1 MSKARFCLT
10 ALSVCLSLSWVP
22 QVYSSSEWTEALE
35 DSGITVFK
43 RSRAASPYQEV
54 RAQARLKGQVSQF
67 AGFFKDPE
75 NYKKWVY
82 GALDTQLLETV
93 KPNELI
99 FRGVFQIPWPFE
111 NRELISRVL
120 ISESDSPASL
130 TATLS
135 HAPTQLPISS
145 GLVRVDHFESI
156 WNVSQDSEDAVRM
169 SIDMYVEPGGKL
181 PPFIVNL
188 VLSRIQLW
196 SIKNLRQRISEL

>member
-1 MSKARFCLT
+1 MSLRWF
-10 ALSVCLSLSWVP
+10 P
-22 QVYSSSEWTEALE
+22 QAYSSSQWTKALE
-35 DSGITVFK
+35 DSEITVFK
-43 RSRAASPYQEV
+43 RSRASSDYQEV
-54 RAQARLKGQVSQF
+54 RAEARLKGRVSQF
-67 AGFFKDPE
+67 AGFFKDPA

-93 KPNELI
+93 KSNDLI

-120 ISESDSPASL
+120 ISESDSPASI

-145 GLVRVDHFESI
+145 GLVRVDHFESV

-196 SIKNLRQRISEL
+196 SIKNLKQRISEL